1 VSKRLSS
8 AGVIQPDQAFT
19 AVSDSIAA
27 HAQPRPP
34 RFKRTRLL
42 RLSIG
47 FVGLLVLL
55 SRLAPS
61 RMAGAALGA
70 TDAIIWTITLLAVVL
85 LIWRERNHALAHRE
99 ISAEYHRF
107 ILAAETSL
115 DAFFIFDSLRDGS
128 KAITGFRVRYVNTH
142 GEELFGRPRAHL
154 LSGDLAEIIPAAQLA
169 SFVDRFRTVVLT
181 GQPLV
186 EEFSVPMPDG
196 TERWLRQ
203 RVVKLGDGVA
213 VTASDASAI
222 RESEARFRTVSSI
235 NQSVF
240 ETAPFAIIRTDPDGV
255 IQSMNGSA
263 EALTGYLRSDL
274 VGRSSIL
281 TLHDPRELSR
291 RSDHSAGALLDP
303 DALPEPD
310 GFQLLT
316 VKAVQG
322 QVDEREWTY
331 IRRDGSSLPVTVAIS
346 AVRDSAGELSG
357 FVAIASDISE
367 RKQMM
372 TYVNH
377 MASHDQ
383 LTGLPGRTLLRE
395 RIAEAIERA
404 LLHSRKVA
412 VFVIDFD
419 HFKRMND
426 SLGHRSGDEL
436 LVGLAA
442 RMRESLR
449 RSDTLGRLGGDEF
462 VVVMPHIQTI
472 ADVERCAKRL
482 VDRVSSTAMVG
493 DLEVNLTASVGVCI
507 YPDFGT
513 DADTLLERADAAMY
527 AAKENGR
534 NQYKVFA
541 DEMLRASQERLSMDT
556 ALRHALA
563 REEMYLHFQ
572 PIVSLTSGRVI
583 GMESLL
589 RWHHPKLGMINPG
602 IFVPLAEETGQILP
616 IGEWAL
622 KQSCIQAKLLSDEL
636 GINLSISVNLS
647 PRQFE
652 QPTLLDVIDEALQTS
667 GLPASQLQ
675 IELTENTL
683 MINSASNLEKL
694 RRIREMGA
702 RVAVDDFGTGFCSFS
717 YLLQYPVDRLKI
729 DQSFIAKSTTE
740 PNAAT
745 VVRTIVAMSHNLG
758 IKVIAE
764 GVETP
769 EHLRFLAEQR
779 CDEVQGFFLSRP
791 VPASAFVDAAHA
803 IHRTLDEFRKRE
815 AIRAISSGSD
825 SDNPDNAALSD
836 SPRPKQII
844 M

>member
-1 VSKRLSS
+1 MSKRLST
-8 AGVIQPDQAFT
+8 AGVIHPEQAFQ
-19 AVSDSIAA
+19 AA
-27 HAQPRPP
+27 APSSHPRPA
-34 RFKRTRLL
+34 RFWRSRIV
-42 RLSIG
+42 RLSVG
-47 FVGLLVLL
+47 FGGLLLL
-55 SRLAPS
+55 ISRVVPS
-61 RMAGAALGA
+61 RRLSSGLGIA
-70 TDAIIWTITLLAVVL
+70 DIIIWTTTLLAVVL
-85 LIWRERNHALAHRE
+85 LLWRERNQALAHRE
-99 ISAEYHRF
+99 TSAEYQRF

-115 DAFFIFDSLRDGS
+115 DAFFIFDSVRDRDDH
-128 KAITGFRVRYVNTH
+128 ITGFRFRYVNTH
-142 GEELFGRPRAHL
+142 GEQIFGKPRAEL
-154 LSGDLAEIIPAAQLA
+154 LSRDLAEFFQSERLNPFIE
-169 SFVDRFRTVVLT
+169 RFRQVVLT
-181 GQPLV
+181 GQPLT
-186 EEFSVPMPDG
+186 EEFSMPSPG
-196 TERWLRQ
+196 GAEQWLRH

-213 VTASDASAI
+213 ITASDASAI
-222 RESEARFRTVSSI
+222 KESEARYRTVSSL
-235 NQSVF
+235 NKSVF
-240 ETAPFAIIRTDPDGV
+240 ETAPFAIIRMDRDGT
-255 IQSMNGSA
+255 IQSINAAA
-263 EALTGYLRSDL
+263 ERLTGYSRADL
-274 VGRSSIL
+274 VGIHCIT
-281 TLHDPRELSR
+281 TLHDPSELSR
-291 RSDHSAGALLDP
+291 RYDKDGTLLDAE
-303 DALPEPD
+303 ALPEPE

-316 VKAVQG
+316 SKAAQG

-331 IRRDGSSLPVTVAIS
+331 IRRDGNSIPVNVAIS
-346 AVRDSAGELSG
+346 AVRDGSGEVSG

-372 TYVNH
+372 TYLNH
-377 MASHDQ
+377 IASHDQ

-404 LLHSRKVA
+404 LLHGRKVA

-426 SLGHRSGDEL
+426 SLGHRSGDDL
-436 LVGLAA
+436 LVGLAT
-442 RMRESLR
+442 RMRECLR

-462 VVVMPHIQTI
+462 VVVMPHIGSI

-493 DLEVNLTASVGVCI
+493 ELEVNLTASVGVCI
-507 YPDFGT
+507 YPDFGS

-563 REEMYLHFQ
+563 REEMYLHYQ
-572 PIVSLTSGRVI
+572 PIVSLKTGRMV

-589 RWHHPKLGMINPG
+589 RWHHPKLGNISPG
-602 IFVPLAEETGQILP
+602 TFVPLAEDTGQIVP

-622 KQSCIQAKLLSDEL
+622 KQSCIQAKLLSVEL
-636 GINLSISVNLS
+636 GTELSISVNLS

-652 QPTLLDVIDEALQTS
+652 QPTLLNVIEEALQTS

-694 RRIREMGA
+694 QRIREMGA

-729 DQSFIAKSTTE
+729 DQSFIMKSTTE

-769 EHLRFLAEQR
+769 EHLRFLTEHR
-779 CDEVQGFFLSRP
+779 CDEAQGFLLSRP
-791 VPASAFVDAAHA
+791 VPASAIAETA
-803 IHRTLDEFRKRE
+803 RTIQRLFEEFRQSE
-815 AIRAISSGSD
+815 AMRSIASAD
-825 SDNPDNAALSD
+825 SEPLPVPA
-836 SPRPKQII
+836 RPKQIV

>member
-1 VSKRLSS
+1 MSKRLST
-8 AGVIQPDQAFT
+8 AGVIQPEQAYSESP
-19 AVSDSIAA
+19 ARSVVR
-27 HAQPRPP
+27 PRPT
-34 RFKRTRLL
+34 RFNRSRLV

-47 FVGLLVLL
+47 FAGLVVLL
-55 SRLAPS
+55 TRLGQTS
-61 RMAGAALGA
+61 AGIGGA
-70 TDAIIWTITLLAVVL
+70 DVIIWTITLLAVVL

-99 ISAEYHRF
+99 TSAEYQRF

-115 DAFFIFDSLRDGS
+115 DAFFILDSIRDES
-128 KAITGFRVRYVNTH
+128 AVITGFRFRYVNTH
-142 GEELFGRPRAHL
+142 GEEIFQRPRAEL
-154 LSGDLAEIIPAAQLA
+154 LSRDLADVVPAAVLPP
-169 SFVDRFRTVVLT
+169 FIDRFRTVVLT

-186 EEFSVPMPDG
+186 EEFSAPMPDG
-196 TERWLRQ
+196 AERWLRH

-213 VTASDASAI
+213 ITASDASAI
-222 RESEARFRTVSSI
+222 KESEARYRTVSSI

-240 ETAPFAIIRTDPDGV
+240 ETAPFAIIRTDSEGI
-255 IQSMNGSA
+255 IQSMNASA
-263 EALTGYLRSDL
+263 ERLTGYSRSDL
-274 VGRSSIL
+274 VGTSSIL
-281 TLHDPRELSR
+281 TLHEAGELSR
-291 RSDHSAGALLDP
+291 RSNEHDGALLDS
-303 DALPEPD
+303 DSLPEPE

-316 VKAVQG
+316 MKALQG

-331 IRRDGSSLPVTVAIS
+331 LRRDGSRFPVNVAIS
-346 AVRDSAGELSG
+346 AVRDGQGEISG
-357 FVAIASDISE
+357 FLAIASDISE

-372 TYVNH
+372 SYVNH

-404 LLHSRKVA
+404 LLHNRKVA

-442 RMRESLR
+442 RMRDCLR

-462 VVVMPHIQTI
+462 VVIMPHIQTI

-482 VDRVSSTAMVG
+482 VDRVSSTAMIG

-507 YPDFGT
+507 YPDFGS

-534 NQYKVFA
+534 NQYRVFA

-563 REEMYLHFQ
+563 REEMYLHYQ
-572 PIVSLTSGRVI
+572 PIVSLTTGRVV

-589 RWHHPKLGMINPG
+589 RWHHPKLGVISPAT
-602 IFVPLAEETGQILP
+602 FVPLAEETGQIVP

-622 KQSCIQAKLLSDEL
+622 KQSCIQAKLLSEEL
-636 GINLSISVNLS
+636 GTDLSISVNLS

-652 QPTLLDVIDEALQTS
+652 QPTLLDVIDEALQAS
-667 GLPASQLQ
+667 GLAASQLQ

-729 DQSFIAKSTTE
+729 DQSFILKSTTE

-764 GVETP
+764 GVETQ
-769 EHLRFLAEQR
+769 EHLRFLADLR
-779 CDEVQGFFLSRP
+779 CDESQGFLLSRP
-791 VPASAFVDAAHA
+791 VAASGFADAARA
-803 IHRTLDEFRKRE
+803 IHRMLEEFRKSE
-815 AIRAISSGSD
+815 AIRAISSGPD
-825 SDNPDNAALSD
+825 SSSTEKTPAQY
-836 SPRPKQII
+836 PKQIV